1 MKTRKVVWEAA
12 EYACKKQK
20 QWDQFKAYW
29 NQWKHFNGPWTRPS
43 LVKWNGEINGF
54 GRETNLELVEVDG
67 TAVKKKW
74 SGRKERAWA
83 VENQDRGWQPAAL
96 EFGKWLKNAKCEICL
111 LVFVACAANKD
122 QKHSS
127 VFPGDFPFLCPLP
140 AVHFL
145 AFWVLFPKYNT
156 FQASLQVANC
166 ECGLINSQL
175 LGRTSRNFFFQV
187 NK

>member
-12 EYACKKQK
+12 EDACKKQK
-20 QWDQFKAYW
+20 HWDQFKAYW

-43 LVKWNGEINGF
+43 LVKWNGEINGL

-96 EFGKWLKNAKCEICL
+96 EFGKWLRNAMWDL
-111 LVFVACAANKD
+111 FACFCSMWQQTRIRNTVPFSLGTSLSSAHCRQSIFWLSEYFSLNIT
-122 QKHSS
+122 HS
-127 VFPGDFPFLCPLP
+127 
-140 AVHFL
+140 
-145 AFWVLFPKYNT
+145 K
-156 FQASLQVANC
+156 QVC
-166 ECGLINSQL
+166 
-175 LGRTSRNFFFQV
+175 
-187 NK
+187 K

>member
-12 EYACKKQK
+12 EDACKKQK

-96 EFGKWLKNAKCEICL
+96 EFGKWLRNAECEICL
-111 LVFVACAANKD
+111 LVFVACGSK
-122 QKHSS
+122 QGSETLYL
-127 VFPGDFPFLCPLP
+127 FPWGLPFPLP
-140 AVHFL
+140 TAGSPFFGFL
-145 AFWVLFPKYNT
+145 STFP
-156 FQASLQVANC
+156 
-166 ECGLINSQL
+166 
-175 LGRTSRNFFFQV
+175 
-187 NK
+187 